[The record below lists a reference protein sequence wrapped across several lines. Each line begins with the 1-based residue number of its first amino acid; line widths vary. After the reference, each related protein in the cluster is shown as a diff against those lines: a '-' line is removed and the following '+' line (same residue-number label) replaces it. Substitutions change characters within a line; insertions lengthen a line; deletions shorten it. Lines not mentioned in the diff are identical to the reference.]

1 MCKSVSCRSASIKN
15 GRVCA
20 IKHMHSHFFPHC
32 SHSSLF
38 FTFCS
43 VHPLTITEKIMQ
55 ESFAKQRQSMSGK
68 FKVPSAE
75 IDNFILGTIQP
86 SLRFNSHLCWSI
98 TQIVYNIQR

>member
-1 MCKSVSCRSASIKN
+1 
-15 GRVCA
+15 
-20 IKHMHSHFFPHC
+20 
-32 SHSSLF
+32 
-38 FTFCS
+38 
-43 VHPLTITEKIMQ
+43 MQ